1 VRLLLD
7 PRIFNFVIMGLYVTN
22 ATNYAVRQQWGHAA
36 YWASAFG
43 ITASVTFGMK

>member
-1 VRLLLD
+1 
-7 PRIFNFVIMGLYVTN
+7 MTLYVVN
-22 ATNYAVRQQWGHAA
+22 AVNYIARGMWGHAA